1 MIKIEK
7 TYSKIKWS
15 IWWVITLS
23 FVLVL
28 FLRMSTAVISDNLS
42 NELGFNSIEI
52 SNIASFT
59 LYAYALMQIPGGIII
74 DKYGARKISSLGMI
88 IAGIGSI
95 LFGYIQTIE
104 LAYLS
109 RIMVGIG
116 TSVILLAM
124 FKIQGNWFKK
134 EEFASAS
141 AKFSLIGNLGTV
153 FATFPLVL
161 LIDQFGWRNSFIL
174 IGIIGIISGISIY
187 LVVRNKPCEYGFKVD
202 TNKEISE
209 KINIKQGLKSVI
221 STKST
226 VYNSCIMFSLV
237 GVTTAFSS
245 LWGVSYIVDVYDV
258 SKSISAFIV
267 SFLTYGLVFG
277 AILMNTL
284 FKKYKGNKF
293 NIVRIGGLINLF
305 IWIFIVIANDVRPS
319 IVFLPIAF
327 FLLGCVNMA
336 HLQAFN
342 DVKYKN
348 KDEYLGLATSI
359 INTAEFMGSGI
370 INLFIGFVIQIN
382 GAGVAGY
389 KIGFTLFIL
398 MSIITIIASSI
409 GIKENT
415 PKSYNGVSEIIS

>member
-1 MIKIEK
+1 MRKNK
-7 TYSKIKWS
+7 QTYSKVKWNV
-15 IWWVITLS
+15 WWVLTLS

-42 NELGFNSIEI
+42 KELGFNSIEI

-59 LYAYALMQIPGGIII
+59 LYAYALMQIPAGLII

-88 IAGIGSI
+88 IAGTGSI
-95 LFGYIQTIE
+95 LFGFIKTIE
-104 LAYLS
+104 LAYIS
-109 RIMVGIG
+109 RIMVGAG

-161 LIDQFGWRNSFIL
+161 LTDYLGWRNSFIL

-187 LVVRNKPCEYGFKVD
+187 VVVRNNPCEYGFDEV
-202 TNKEISE
+202 NSKENVK
-209 KINIKQGLKSVI
+209 KINIKQGLTSVLG
-221 STKST
+221 TRAT
-226 VYNSCIMFSLV
+226 WHNSFIMFSLV

-245 LWGVSYIVDVYDV
+245 LWGVSYIVDIYGV
-258 SKSISAFIV
+258 SKSVSAFIV

-277 AILMNTL
+277 AIVMNIL

-305 IWIFIVIANDVRPS
+305 IWVFIVIANDVKPS
-319 IVFLPIAF
+319 IVFLPVAF
-327 FLLGCVNMA
+327 FLIGCVNMA
-336 HLQAFN
+336 HLQSFT
-342 DVKYKN
+342 DVKFKN
-348 KDEYLGLATSI
+348 KNEYSGLATSI
-359 INTAEFMGSGI
+359 INTAEFMGSGM
-370 INLFIGFVIQIN
+370 INLFIGFMIQIN
-382 GAGVAGY
+382 GAGVIGY
-389 KIGFTLFIL
+389 KTGFMLFIV
-398 MSIITIIASSI
+398 MSIITIISSSM
-409 GIKENT
+409 GMKSDNS
-415 PKSYNGVSEIIS
+415 KSYDGLSEVIS